1 MDRFS
6 EFEALAA
13 VVEQGS
19 FTGAGR
25 KLGVSKSKISK
36 SISSLERRLGV
47 QFLTRTTRRVNPTE
61 IGLAYYELARRAL
74 TAAAEAEAL
83 VRSIRS
89 DPSGLLRVLVPT
101 DFGLNHLSP
110 IIGSFLDQFPEITLQ
125 LVYENRFFE
134 LMPEEFDM
142 AIYIGQLEENT
153 IPAYRIAQTV
163 NRVVASPA
171 YLNKHGRPERI
182 DDLTSY
188 QLLTY
193 SSDSEAAVWKL
204 TASSGE
210 KREVYT
216 TGAFSINDG
225 QSLVDAA
232 VSGRGIAYLPS
243 FLYAKPM
250 ADGLLEDVIPDLPL
264 EIKGIHALHSEGL
277 ATSPK
282 VRAFTDFLACRFSGK
297 GPLEW

>member
-6 EFEALAA
+6 DLESFTA

-19 FTGAGR
+19 FTDAGR
-25 KLGVSKSKISK
+25 KLGASKSKISK
-36 SISSLERRLGV
+36 SISTLETRLGV
-47 QFLTRTTRRVNPTE
+47 QLLTRTTRRVNPTA

-83 VRSIRS
+83 IISVRSE
-89 DPSGLLRVLVPT
+89 PSGRLRVSVPT

-125 LVYENRFFE
+125 LVYENRCPE
-134 LMPEEFDM
+134 LMSEGFDI
-142 AIYIGQLEENT
+142 AICIENLEEST
-153 IPAYRIAQTV
+153 IPAHKIAQTV
-163 NRVVASPA
+163 NRMVASPA
-171 YLNKHGRPERI
+171 YLSKHGRPERI
-182 DDLTSY
+182 DDLKNY
-188 QLLTY
+188 RLLYYAGDT
-193 SSDSEAAVWKL
+193 ETAVWKL
-204 TASSGE
+204 TTPSGE

-216 TGAFSINDG
+216 TGGFSVNDG
-225 QSLVDAA
+225 QALLELA

-250 ADGLLEDVIPDLPL
+250 AEGLLEDVIPDLPL
-264 EIKGIHALHSEGL
+264 EIKGIYALHSQDL

-282 VRAFTDFLACRFSGK
+282 VRAFTEFLAGRFSGK